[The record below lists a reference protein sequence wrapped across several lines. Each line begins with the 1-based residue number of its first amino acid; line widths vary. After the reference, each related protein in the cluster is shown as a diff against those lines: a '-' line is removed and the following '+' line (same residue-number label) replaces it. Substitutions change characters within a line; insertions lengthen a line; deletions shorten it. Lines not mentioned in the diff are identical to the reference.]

1 MASSAATTATF
12 CATLVDE
19 WVLCGVCHA
28 VVSPGSR
35 STPMVLEIANRSEI
49 ETHIFH
55 DERSASFAALG
66 IAKAS
71 GVPAILLCTSGTAA
85 VEFHPAVVEAS
96 YAEVPMLVCTADRP
110 PELQGVGAPQTI
122 NQQGLYGDAVRKFFN
137 ADVADDSQSNRWR
150 TIAREMFSAALGAG
164 YSQSSGPAHLNL
176 QFREPLVGV
185 ATALPQRNEH
195 SPETIMKTFAEV
207 SSRQRRKL
215 LDILGNKR
223 GLIIA
228 GPETYRLSSVL
239 QLAEHLGWPIFADPR
254 SVARVKNDFVIAAFD
269 SILRSSQF
277 AQNHQPEVIL
287 RLGIPLV
294 SKVTNTWL
302 ESSAA
307 TQVVLTTTQRL
318 VDPERRT
325 ELHLVGEIDELFA
338 DVVASRG
345 GNSDDR
351 WITAWMR
358 AEDAAQLAINEA
370 LTNEPMLTEPAIA
383 RALCSMLPE
392 SSHLIVSSSMPIRD
406 VEWFGAP
413 RTGLTVHANRGVN
426 GIDGVVSTAVGV
438 ALATKEPTSLL
449 IGDIAFLHDTNGLIN
464 LAGRKVDLRIV
475 VIDNGGGGIFSF
487 LPQAS
492 LLDESKFEKIF
503 GTPHKVDITMLAKAH
518 QIPAETIS
526 NLEEFAE
533 AMNQRGPF
541 LIRVSTDRSENVR
554 VHERVNQ
561 MVSVRLQRI

>member
-19 WVLCGVCHA
+19 WVLCGVRHA

-35 STPMVLEIANRSEI
+35 STPMVLEISNRSEI
-49 ETHIFH
+49 EMHVFH

-96 YAEVPMLVCTADRP
+96 HAEVAMLVCTADRP

-122 NQQGLYGDAVRKFFN
+122 NQRGIYGDEVRKFLN
-137 ADVADDSQSNRWR
+137 ADVADDSQCDLWR
-150 TIAREMFSAALGAG
+150 TLAHEMFSAALGAG
-164 YSQSSGPAHLNL
+164 DSQSSGPVHLNL

-185 ATALPQRNEH
+185 ATELPQRNEH
-195 SPETIMKTFAEV
+195 HPETIMKTFAGV

-215 LDILGNKR
+215 LDHLGKKR
-223 GLIIA
+223 GLIVA

-239 QLAEHLGWPIFADPR
+239 QLAEQLGWPIFADPR
-254 SVARVKNDFVIAAFD
+254 GVARVNNKFVIAAFD
-269 SILRSSQF
+269 SILRNSLF
-277 AQNHQPEVIL
+277 ARNHQPEVIL
-287 RLGIPLV
+287 RLGTPPA
-294 SKVTNTWL
+294 SKVTNAWL
-302 ESSAA
+302 ASSAA
-307 TQVVLTTTQRL
+307 TQVVLTTTQKL
-318 VDPERRT
+318 IDPERRT
-325 ELHLVGEIDELFA
+325 ELHLVGEIDGLCA
-338 DVVASRG
+338 DVVAGRDVV
-345 GNSDDR
+345 SDSE
-351 WITAWMR
+351 WINEWSR
-358 AEDAAQLAINEA
+358 AEQAAQLAINEA
-370 LTNEPMLTEPAIA
+370 LTNEPTLTEPAIA
-383 RALCSMLPE
+383 RSLCSMLPE
-392 SSHLIVSSSMPIRD
+392 SSHLVVSSSMPIRD

-426 GIDGVVSTAVGV
+426 GIDGVVSTAIGV

-449 IGDIAFLHDTNGLIN
+449 IGDIALLHDTNGLIN

-492 LLDESKFEKIF
+492 ELDQDKFEKIF

-526 NLEEFAE
+526 NLDAFAE
-533 AMNQRGPF
+533 AVNQHGPF
-541 LIRVSTDRSENVR
+541 LIRVSTDRYENVQ
-554 VHERVNQ
+554 VHERINQ
-561 MVSVRLQRI
+561 MVSAALPRN

>member
-19 WVLCGVCHA
+19 WLLCGVRHA

-35 STPMVLEIANRSEI
+35 STPMALAISNRPEI
-49 ETHIFH
+49 ELHVFH

-85 VEFHPAVVEAS
+85 VEFHPAVVEANH
-96 YAEVPMLVCTADRP
+96 AEVPMLVCTADRP
-110 PELQGVGAPQTI
+110 PELQGVGASQTI
-122 NQQGLYGDAVRKFFN
+122 NQQGLYGDAVRKFIN
-137 ADVADDSQSNRWR
+137 ADVADDSQSESWR
-150 TIAREMFSAALGAG
+150 TLAHDMFSVALGAG
-164 YSQSSGPAHLNL
+164 HTQSFGPVHLNL

-185 ATALPQRNEH
+185 ATGLPRRDEH
-195 SPETIMKTFAEV
+195 RSETIMKTFAEV

-215 LDILGNKR
+215 LDLLGNKR

-239 QLAEHLGWPIFADPR
+239 QLAERLGWPIFADPR
-254 SVARVKNDFVIAAFD
+254 SVARVKDNFVIAAFD
-269 SILRSSQF
+269 SILRNLQF
-277 AQNHQPEVIL
+277 AQNHQPEVVL
-287 RLGIPLV
+287 RLGTPPV

-302 ESSAA
+302 AASVA
-307 TQVVLTTTQRL
+307 TQVVLTTTQKL

-325 ELHLVGEIDELFA
+325 EMHLVGEIDGLCAEVIDSL
-338 DVVASRG
+338 DV
-345 GNSDDR
+345 NSDDA
-351 WITAWMR
+351 WISEWSR

-370 LTNEPMLTEPAIA
+370 LRNEPTLTEPAIA
-383 RALCSMLPE
+383 RALCSLLPE
-392 SSHLIVSSSMPIRD
+392 SSHLVVSSSMPIRD

-413 RTGLTVHANRGVN
+413 RTGLKVHANRGVN

-449 IGDIAFLHDTNGLIN
+449 IGDIALLHDTNGLIN
-464 LAGRKVDLRIV
+464 LASREVDLRIV
-475 VIDNGGGGIFSF
+475 VIDNNGGGIFSF

-492 LLDESKFEKIF
+492 VLDETKFEKIF
-503 GTPHKVDITMLAKAH
+503 GTPHKVDIPMLAKAH
-518 QIPAETIS
+518 QISVETIS
-526 NLEEFAE
+526 NLDAFAE
-533 AMNQRGPF
+533 AITQRGPF
-541 LIRVSTDRSENVR
+541 LIRVSTDRPENVQ
-554 VHERVNQ
+554 VHERINQ
-561 MVSVRLQRI
+561 MVSAALQRI